1 MKKYFANLELSFVLI
16 IALTSGTAYSQEEL
30 PMHEVIGKLGFT
42 APIPVSIEGF
52 SGEVQR
58 VLEFD
63 LYVQGFSFVTP
74 DQAQYD
80 ISGSNGGNVIG
91 ALTDKFAKRS
101 LFSRSYVGSSVHRE
115 AHAFADDI
123 VKAITS
129 QNGIGQTK
137 IAFKA
142 QQPDGAGE
150 IYISDFDGYNPQPV
164 TTDSAIVAAP
174 AWIPNRLALY
184 YTSYKLGNPDIFYHN
199 LSTGQRRVF
208 AGFSGLNDKASVS
221 PNGAHVA
228 MILSHSGSP
237 EVWTCDADGS
247 NFKRMTS
254 DIEDSS
260 PCWSP
265 DSQWILFAT
274 KLSGRRTLAKVSVN
288 GGAVQRVSTS
298 GVLNPTE
305 PAWSP
310 DGKWIAFTSQMGE
323 FDICVMP
330 ADGSAP
336 PVTLVSGQNPS
347 WSPNSR
353 TLIYNHGVNYRE
365 ELSVLDV
372 FTKQYKDIGRISGSD
387 SEPAWQ
393 Q

>member
-1 MKKYFANLELSFVLI
+1 MSEHISVLG
-16 IALTSGTAYSQEEL
+16 LT
-30 PMHEVIGKLGFT
+30 P
-42 APIPVSIEGF
+42 PIPVSLEGF
-52 SGEVQR
+52 TGDVQR

-63 LYVQGFSFVTP
+63 LYVQGFSIVTP
-74 DQAQYD
+74 DQAQYQ
-80 ISGSNGGNVIG
+80 ITGSNAGNVIG
-91 ALTDKFAKRS
+91 ALADKFAKRS
-101 LFSRSYVGSSVHRE
+101 LFSRSYVGSNVRRE

-123 VKAITS
+123 VKAVTG

-142 QQPDGAGE
+142 QQPDGDGE
-150 IYISDFDGYNPQPV
+150 IYVSDFDGYNAQVV
-164 TTDSAIVAAP
+164 TSDSSIVAAP
-174 AWIPNRLALY
+174 AWVPNRLALY

-199 LSTGQRRVF
+199 LSTGERHVF
-208 AGFSGLNDKASVS
+208 AGFAGLNDKASVS
-221 PNGAHVA
+221 PDGAHVA
-228 MILSHSGSP
+228 LIMSRGGDP
-237 EVWTCDADGS
+237 EVWICNSDGS
-247 NFKRMTS
+247 NFKRMTG
-254 DIEDSS
+254 DVEDSS

-274 KLSGRRTLAKVSVN
+274 KLNGRRTLAKISVN

-305 PAWSP
+305 PSWSP
-310 DGKWIAFTSQMGE
+310 DGKWIAFTSQMGD

-330 ADGSAP
+330 ADGSKP
-336 PVTLVSGQNPS
+336 PITLVTGQNPS
-347 WSPNSR
+347 WAPNSR
-353 TLIYNHGVNYRE
+353 TLIYDHSINYRQ